1 MILTRL
7 KEIRQ
12 RQALSMRALTELSG
26 VTPTT
31 IVRAEKGEPVY
42 PTTVR
47 KLAKAL
53 RVRPADLC
61 GDAEQPPA
69 MTEAPPLVAIGE
81 RQAVLVANLLDLAGR
96 ARARGDDASALQ
108 FEQMAAEAASATETA

>member
-7 KEIRQ
+7 REIRE

-31 IVRAEKGEPVY
+31 LVRAEKGRHVY
-42 PTTVR
+42 SVTVR

-61 GDAEQPPA
+61 GEAEQPSA
-69 MTEAPPLVAIGE
+69 LMEAPPTVPIDE
-81 RQAVLVANLLDLAGR
+81 RRAVLVANLLDQAER
-96 ARARGDDASALQ
+96 ARGRGDDAGALQ
-108 FEQMAAEAASATETA
+108 FEQMAAEAATANGVD